1 MLDIRFSERFE
12 AYLAWIGPQ
21 HKVLGS
27 TGVGRISA
35 ANPRAGFV
43 GDPAAGLFCH
53 PAIGDGARPGDEI
66 FDRETF
72 GPLVGV
78 TTYRTLEQAVDL
90 ANAPGYGLSSSIYT
104 SDATEAFRFRRGVSA
119 GMVSVN
125 NSTSGAE
132 AHLPFGGNGKSGNG
146 SRPSGPWGLDQF
158 TPWQALNL
166 GHSGRLPK
174 GQMDVTEPVA
184 EPGF

>member
-1 MLDIRFSERFE
+1 MLAARLAERFE
-12 AYLAWIGPQ
+12 ASLARIGPQ
-21 HKVLGS
+21 HKVRGS
-27 TGVGRISA
+27 PGVGRISA

-53 PAIGDGARPGDEI
+53 PTIVDVVRPGDEI

-104 SDATEAFRFRRGVSA
+104 SDATEAFRFRRGGSGGIVNL
-119 GMVSVN
+119 N
-125 NSTSGAE
+125 NSTPRAE
-132 AHLPFGGNGKSGNG
+132 AR
-146 SRPSGPWGLDQF
+146 RPL
-158 TPWQALNL
+158 
-166 GHSGRLPK
+166 
-174 GQMDVTEPVA
+174 
-184 EPGF
+184 